1 VSADPPDLLGPPDPA
16 VDRLIRAL
24 TADGASDELASR
36 PAALVMFRDSRRR
49 PRRRYSLPVS
59 AAAAAVVVAA
69 GLASAYAAVL
79 PAPVQHFAYRL
90 LAGVGVPDAHHPAE
104 QPGAITV
111 PSTASNS
118 AVTASTIP
126 ASSHPA
132 GTPTPNPTQNPVP
145 RQDLVLASAHARIA
159 AGGDDILAGRLAL
172 GGRAE
177 PGVRVRLLEHVDGVA
192 GWRPAG
198 RAVTDRQG
206 DVTFTVQHLTSNA
219 SFRLAGPEGA
229 TSLPV
234 AVTVIPPVS
243 LHLAAGRKPGT
254 ELLTAVA
261 PFADAGDAVI
271 LQEWSGKDW
280 RSVGQHLLN
289 QGHQAYFTV
298 RIPASGGLEFRVVL
312 PPTRRHGRS
321 VSGRVRVA
329 VRPEPALHPARPRVT
344 RTDPP
349 TLP

>member
-16 VDRLIRAL
+16 VDRLVRAL
-24 TADGASDELASR
+24 TADGSADELADR
-36 PAALVMFRDSRRR
+36 DAARSMFRDSRRR
-49 PRRRYSLPVS
+49 PRRRYSLPMS

-69 GLASAYAAVL
+69 GLASAYTAVL

-132 GTPTPNPTQNPVP
+132 GTPAPNPTQNPVP
-145 RQDLVLASAHARIA
+145 RQDLVLASAYARIT
-159 AGGDDILAGRLAL
+159 AGGDDILSGRLAL

-177 PGVRVRLLEHVDGVA
+177 PGARVRLLEQVDGVA

-219 SFRLAGPEGA
+219 SFRLAGPKGA

-234 AVTVIPPVS
+234 VVTVIPPVS

-254 ELLTAVA
+254 DLLTAVA
-261 PFADAGDAVI
+261 PFADPGDAVI

-329 VRPEPALHPARPRVT
+329 VRPEPAPHPARPRVT